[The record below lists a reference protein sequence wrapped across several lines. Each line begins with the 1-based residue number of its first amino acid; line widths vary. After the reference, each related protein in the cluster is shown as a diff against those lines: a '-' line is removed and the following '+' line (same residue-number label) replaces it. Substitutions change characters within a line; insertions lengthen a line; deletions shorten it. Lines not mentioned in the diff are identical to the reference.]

1 MGQSWESFERQ
12 SGIDPRRFGRL
23 EDNLESL
30 IARLEYLMFEGPD
43 RSDAPFAS
51 SARHG
56 WPNPSRERAAAAAR
70 EIKPIQ
76 SDPTGLRAAPPGP
89 HASFPAARAALV
101 RERLRQRRAREALFG
116 DVFCDPAWDML
127 LDLYAAHYEGEEI
140 SVSSLCIAAQV
151 PATTALRH
159 IEMMTGR
166 GWLER
171 RADPADKRRSFIRLT
186 DEARTRLDRYF
197 DDLAR

>member
-12 SGIDPRRFGRL
+12 PGADARRLGRL

-30 IARLEYLMFEGPD
+30 IARLERLILECPE
-43 RSDAPFAS
+43 RADAPMAP
-51 SARHG
+51 SARHDQQSQ
-56 WPNPSRERAAAAAR
+56 SRENRPAAAQALAA
-70 EIKPIQ
+70 
-76 SDPTGLRAAPPGP
+76 LRADANGHRAPSPAAP
-89 HASFPAARAALV
+89 ASFPAARAALV

-127 LDLYAAHYEGEEI
+127 LDLYAAHYEGDEV

-159 IEMMTGR
+159 IETMTGR

-186 DEARTRLDRYF
+186 DDARTRLDRYF
-197 DDLAR
+197 DDLMR